1 MAQDSPRPEGVGGGH
16 CRCDDTVAAQAA
28 GMMAAGSGRRR
39 AGSQR
44 SRRNVMEA
52 GSSGQTSEA
61 LLPAVE
67 GPPPSC
73 WCPSSPLPRL
83 PLSCQRLQGDSPSPR
98 AGALGKPR
106 TWPLHITVWAPP
118 SPWCPSCPSSHLWP
132 SFLFLTSLL
141 AGTSEPGPGS
151 CHWRPLPS
159 LVPCSSGVHR
169 SSFPR
174 LGSPPAVCSSSKGDQ
189 HFPNRISS
197 RAMDSGEIFDFS
209 NKRRNQNNI
218 LVPFLP
224 VNF

>member
-98 AGALGKPR
+98 AGALVF
-106 TWPLHITVWAPP
+106 WPGLRSPDLDPATGGPSQAWFRAAPECTAPP
-118 SPWCPSCPSSHLWP
+118 SPGWALPLLSVL
-132 SFLFLTSLL
+132 LQKETSTFRT
-141 AGTSEPGPGS
+141 G
-151 CHWRPLPS
+151 
-159 LVPCSSGVHR
+159 
-169 SSFPR
+169 
-174 LGSPPAVCSSSKGDQ
+174 
-189 HFPNRISS
+189 
-197 RAMDSGEIFDFS
+197 
-209 NKRRNQNNI
+209 
-218 LVPFLP
+218 
-224 VNF
+224 